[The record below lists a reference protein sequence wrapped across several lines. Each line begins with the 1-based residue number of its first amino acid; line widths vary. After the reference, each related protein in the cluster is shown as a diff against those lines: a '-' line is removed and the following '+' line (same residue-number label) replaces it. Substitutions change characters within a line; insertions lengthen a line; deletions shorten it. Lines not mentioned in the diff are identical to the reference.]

1 MKVNAIASVQRMY
14 TEEPEKESNQS
25 LIDFLREKNVAL
37 VAQVL
42 DLKQQLSGAPKV
54 QPQPV
59 VV

>member
-1 MKVNAIASVQRMY
+1 MY
-14 TEEPEKESNQS
+14 TVEPEKESNQS

-42 DLKQQLSGAPKV
+42 DLKQQLSGAPMV

>member
-1 MKVNAIASVQRMY
+1 MKVNAIASVQIMY

-37 VAQVL
+37 VTQVL
-42 DLKQQLSGAPKV
+42 DLKKQLSGAPKV